1 MQKIIF
7 LTLSISVLVFI
18 IYLAISA
25 IKKGLKAK
33 KSNIPNNYE
42 NENSELSDNNLSD
55 KLVKLNELFK
65 NGVLTKEEF
74 EKAKKKLIE
83 N

>member
-1 MQKIIF
+1 MF
-7 LTLSISVLVFI
+7 LTLLSFAFIITVLVFI

-55 KLVKLNELFK
+55 KLVKLNELFTGSK
-65 NGVLTKEEF
+65 TDN
-74 EKAKKKLIE
+74 
-83 N
+83 